1 MRLLHTSDWH
11 LGRALHRVSMLDAQ
25 AEFIGHLVATVRERG
40 VDAVVVSGDV
50 YDRAVPPLAAVELFD
65 DALHRLADLG
75 VPTVMI
81 SGNHDS
87 ARRLGVGAGLIG
99 RAGIHLRT
107 DPAGCADP
115 VVLADAHGDV
125 AFYGLP
131 YLEPA
136 LVKDEFGVAR
146 AGHEAVLGAAMDRVR
161 ADLAARPE
169 GTRSVVLAHAFV
181 TGGQV
186 SDSERDITVGGVAS
200 VPAALFDGVD
210 YVALGHLHGSQT
222 LTDRVRY
229 SGSPLA
235 YSFSEADHRK
245 SMWLVDLGP
254 AAAAGTGRAP
264 VTAERV
270 DCPVPRPLARIRGEL
285 AELLADP
292 ALARHEEAWIEAT
305 LTDPVRPDEPMAR
318 LTERFPHTLSLVFDP
333 ARAPGDPDV
342 SYARRVRG
350 RTDQQIAED
359 FVTHVRGAGP
369 DAREQDVLRAAFDA
383 VRADDALRE
392 VAP

>member
-11 LGRALHRVSMLDAQ
+11 LGRALHRVSMLGAQ
-25 AEFIGHLVATVRERG
+25 AEFIGHLVATARERA

-136 LVKDEFGVAR
+136 LVKDEFAVEK

-161 ADLAARPE
+161 ADLAGRPA

-181 TGGQV
+181 TGGAV

-200 VPAALFDGVD
+200 VPSGVFDGVD
-210 YVALGHLHGSQT
+210 YVALGHLHGSQVISE
-222 LTDRVRY
+222 RVRY

-245 SMWLVDLGP
+245 SMWLVELD
-254 AAAAGTGRAP
+254 AAGALTA
-264 VTAERV
+264 AERV

-285 AELLADP
+285 GELLADP
-292 ALARHEEAWIEAT
+292 GLARHEEAWIEAT
-305 LTDPVRPDEPMAR
+305 LTDPVRPDDPMAR
-318 LTERFPHTLSLVFDP
+318 LTERFPHALSLVFDP
-333 ARAPGDPDV
+333 ARAPEDPDV
-342 SYARRVRG
+342 SYAERMKG
-350 RTDQQIAED
+350 RSDQEIAED
-359 FVTHVRGAGP
+359 FVTHVRGAAP
-369 DAREQDVLRAAFDA
+369 DAREQAVLRDTFDA
-383 VRADDALRE
+383 VRAADVVHE
-392 VAP
+392 VAR